1 MRKLLDS
8 FWNNLNSAYQNQ
20 KTRRYLFFVILLVSI
35 GFIALALIT
44 NWNEFSS
51 QEINFDYRYII
62 LAVIIYPA
70 GMLPTAFSWHTLL
83 RTIGI
88 RLPFRTNLRIFS
100 LSALPRHIPGFVWY
114 ISSRSLLYKEENIG
128 AGRIVTASAA
138 DIILLALTGFLSA
151 LMLLVSGI
159 GISQEISTVRTGALI
174 ALPILLLLIISIP
187 LVNRLLPYF
196 LQRRGV
202 SEIPQIHQGFL
213 VITLLVMFIAW
224 AGGGLIL
231 FVLSQAIYP
240 LSWSF
245 YPAMIGAWGAAGAVS
260 LTIGIGIQGLG
271 IREITLSAIL
281 SLIMPPVIAIILAV
295 VFRLVLT
302 AGEFLWVLLFIW
314 LTKKP
319 PVKIEG

>member
-1 MRKLLDS
+1 M
-8 FWNNLNSAYQNQ
+8 
-20 KTRRYLFFVILLVSI
+20 
-35 GFIALALIT
+35 
-44 NWNEFSS
+44 
-51 QEINFDYRYII
+51 
-62 LAVIIYPA
+62 
-70 GMLPTAFSWHTLL
+70 
-83 RTIGI
+83 
-88 RLPFRTNLRIFS
+88 
-100 LSALPRHIPGFVWY
+100 
-114 ISSRSLLYKEENIG
+114 
-128 AGRIVTASAA
+128 
-138 DIILLALTGFLSA
+138 
-151 LMLLVSGI
+151 
-159 GISQEISTVRTGALI
+159 RTGALI

-202 SEIPQIHQGFL
+202 SEIPQIHQGYL

-319 PVKIEG
+319 PVNIEG